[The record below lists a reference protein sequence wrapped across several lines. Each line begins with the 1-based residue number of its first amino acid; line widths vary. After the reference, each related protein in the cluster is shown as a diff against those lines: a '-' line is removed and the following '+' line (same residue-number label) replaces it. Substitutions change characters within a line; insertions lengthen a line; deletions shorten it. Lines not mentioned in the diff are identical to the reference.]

1 MGMPPEQ
8 MGHRL
13 LEYADAEAQR
23 AKKARVAQWKDSIQT
38 DLPRLARWVAAK
50 SDQVISDFATF
61 DADPDP
67 QAKAERAAAE
77 LSSLW
82 SPADRPDPAQLS
94 AALATEA
101 VQRPFA
107 GDLRVEGPALF
118 RRARAAA
125 KKAGGLDGW
134 TGSLL
139 RHLPLEFFQA
149 MADIWNAI
157 LQGASIPRVW
167 KQIKVVLLPKPDGG
181 NRPLAIASFAWRL
194 GASEVLA
201 GLADWTESWLPLQLY
216 GGVPNRS
223 ADQLHARLHAAVH
236 QRSAQ
241 RPVAG
246 CKADVRKCF
255 DRVHPEIALRAMEW
269 WGAPSATTNFLRDF
283 YSGQERFVCVQEHFA
298 AFPTSGS
305 CSLLQGCP
313 FSPFL
318 LNCLM
323 AYWSRVVEREVPG
336 LSFGVFLDDRTLWAC
351 DRDPIPLLSRGVE
364 VGARI
369 DRLCGF
375 ELHPNKLESFG
386 TSDSVREGLMELADT
401 VGIPQ
406 VDFKLLGVR
415 YRTQGQA
422 VYAAE
427 DITSDLKE
435 RGRRIRMVALSSK
448 LRARLVAILM
458 ISKFRF
464 CAPWVRFLAAT
475 IDGWTSQVEMTIWG
489 RKTPSGRS
497 ACLFW
502 NVVAGLEQHPR
513 FALHSAALTHE
524 WRRLGSGAGGTPGP
538 RVGAALQALGWQ
550 LEGNSWAT
558 SSGAF
563 STGHISER
571 GFRGE
576 LRRAWR
582 DHLWA
587 VDTKTGGPISAGSFP
602 VWSEL
607 GRHTEAGTFASLRVA
622 CGAAQDGRDLQRLGG
637 SLPCRCG
644 VLTPSRHHLTF
655 DCIADA
661 WTLDRRTEVERRMLT
676 PLVHPDQAPPS
687 VSANEDLA
695 ISAVV
700 QALMACPDDEIP
712 ILALDGGAIS
722 GFHGAEWQRA
732 SWAVAGPGGLLASGE
747 VPTFEQSA
755 AAGERW
761 ALRIAA
767 LAVARV
773 GREVRVLQDNLAL
786 VVKLSR
792 WKASRVL
799 RHRELW
805 TFWDDIATAIPWLLA
820 YWVPSHGKK
829 QKWCPPVDWP
839 DASICRQM
847 NDWADKGASAVL
859 DHYRIWISSLRG
871 RVDAANKWA
880 ADVVR
885 KQARVTEPFQK
896 AIRERMSD
904 RRHSL

>member
-1 MGMPPEQ
+1 MSQSHED
-8 MGHRL
+8 
-13 LEYADAEAQR
+13 E
-23 AKKARVAQWKDSIQT
+23 
-38 DLPRLARWVAAK
+38 
-50 SDQVISDFATF
+50 
-61 DADPDP
+61 
-67 QAKAERAAAE
+67 
-77 LSSLW
+77 
-82 SPADRPDPAQLS
+82 
-94 AALATEA
+94 
-101 VQRPFA
+101 
-107 GDLRVEGPALF
+107 
-118 RRARAAA
+118 
-125 KKAGGLDGW
+125 
-134 TGSLL
+134 
-139 RHLPLEFFQA
+139 LPL
-149 MADIWNAI
+149 
-157 LQGASIPRVW
+157 
-167 KQIKVVLLPKPDGG
+167 
-181 NRPLAIASFAWRL
+181 
-194 GASEVLA
+194 
-201 GLADWTESWLPLQLY
+201 
-216 GGVPNRS
+216 
-223 ADQLHARLHAAVH
+223 
-236 QRSAQ
+236 
-241 RPVAG
+241 
-246 CKADVRKCF
+246 
-255 DRVHPEIALRAMEW
+255 
-269 WGAPSATTNFLRDF
+269 
-283 YSGQERFVCVQEHFA
+283 
-298 AFPTSGS
+298 
-305 CSLLQGCP
+305 
-313 FSPFL
+313 
-318 LNCLM
+318 
-323 AYWSRVVEREVPG
+323 
-336 LSFGVFLDDRTLWAC
+336 
-351 DRDPIPLLSRGVE
+351 
-364 VGARI
+364 VG
-369 DRLCGF
+369 
-375 ELHPNKLESFG
+375 
-386 TSDSVREGLMELADT
+386 T
-401 VGIPQ
+401 
-406 VDFKLLGVR
+406 
-415 YRTQGQA
+415 
-422 VYAAE
+422 
-427 DITSDLKE
+427 
-435 RGRRIRMVALSSK
+435 
-448 LRARLVAILM
+448 
-458 ISKFRF
+458 
-464 CAPWVRFLAAT
+464 
-475 IDGWTSQVEMTIWG
+475 
-489 RKTPSGRS
+489 
-497 ACLFW
+497 
-502 NVVAGLEQHPR
+502 
-513 FALHSAALTHE
+513 
-524 WRRLGSGAGGTPGP
+524 
-538 RVGAALQALGWQ
+538 
-550 LEGNSWAT
+550 
-558 SSGAF
+558 
-563 STGHISER
+563 
-571 GFRGE
+571 
-576 LRRAWR
+576 
-582 DHLWA
+582 
-587 VDTKTGGPISAGSFP
+587 DTKTGGPISAGSFP

-805 TFWDDIATAIPWLLA
+805 TFWDDIASAIPWLHA
-820 YWVPSHGKK
+820 FWVPSHGKR

-871 RVDAANKWA
+871 RVDAANQWA